1 MAALTAST
9 LAAVQGAAAIGSAA
23 ASLGSAGAS
32 FAQAA
37 KQKRQMREAEEAA
50 AKYMDDA
57 RKKFSVNFAEQLQ
70 VPLEGYEMASDLNRQ
85 AVGQNIEA
93 LRESGQRAILGGV
106 AGLQQQAQV
115 GAEQLRMGMQQDL
128 YERNKMIAAEDSRL
142 RDIQADIDLDEAAGA
157 QQAAADA
164 QALRAQSIESA
175 FGGLQGA
182 MSTIYEAS
190 DLYGGNLSDKVLKKY
205 GAGLSPAEMSVVGS
219 RLQGMDQNTLKDLYK
234 KAPSDFKLTADFGV
248 APNVNIGPART
259 YGVPAPKK
267 TPTLPKVPLILPG
280 R

>member
-1 MAALTAST
+1 MAAATAIA
-9 LAAVQGAAAIGSAA
+9 LGATSVA
-23 ASLGSAGAS
+23 SAGAS

-37 KQKRQMREAEEAA
+37 KQQRQMREAEESA

-85 AVGQNIEA
+85 AVSQNIEA
-93 LRESGQRAILGGV
+93 LRESGQRAVLGGV
-106 AGLQQQAQV
+106 AGLQQQAQA
-115 GAEQLRMGMQQDL
+115 GAEQLRMAMQQDL
-128 YERNKMIAAEDSRL
+128 YDRDKAIAAEESRL
-142 RDIQADIDLDEAAGA
+142 RDIQAEIDLGEAAGA

-164 QALRAQSIESA
+164 QMMRAQSIQS
-175 FGGLQGA
+175 GLGA
-182 MSTIYEAS
+182 LASGATSLYEGSQLYKS
-190 DLYGGNLSDKVLKKY
+190 DLSSKVLGKY
-205 GAGLSPAEMSVVGS
+205 GADLTPAEMNAVGS
-219 RLQGMDQNTLKDLYK
+219 RLQGMDQNLLKDLYK
-234 KAPSDFKLTADFGV
+234 KAPSGFKLTADFGV

-267 TPTLPKVPLILPG
+267 TPSLPTVPFPKIIG